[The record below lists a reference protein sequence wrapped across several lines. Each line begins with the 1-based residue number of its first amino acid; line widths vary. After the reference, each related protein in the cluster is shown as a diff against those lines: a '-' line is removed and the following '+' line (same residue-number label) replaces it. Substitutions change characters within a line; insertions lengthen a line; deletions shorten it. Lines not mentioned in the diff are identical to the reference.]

1 MASGSNYE
9 SQLLYSS
16 FIQDA
21 VELLM
26 TITVPFE
33 SPYIKDEKLSI
44 PRLNSY

>member
-1 MASGSNYE
+1 MATGSNYE

-26 TITVPFE
+26 TIIVPFE
-33 SPYIKDEKLSI
+33 NPYNKD
-44 PRLNSY
+44 